1 MDQFEALS
9 TQLRQNGQHWFE
21 CAGQGEGAFYIIIN
35 IHVTTYSWRG
45 HRRAEHPAIFW
56 MADMFYVS
64 DCSADTP
71 KAFFSS
77 HENMII

>member
-1 MDQFEALS
+1 MLFLRNYDKMANTDLSALDK
-9 TQLRQNGQHWFE
+9 E
-21 CAGQGEGAFYIIIN
+21 
-35 IHVTTYSWRG
+35 RG
-45 HRRAEHPAIFW
+45 HFILSSIFTSQHIPEEDTDVRNIRQYW